1 MEAFLKDLKHSL
13 RMFLQS
19 PGFTIAAVAALA
31 LGIGANTAIFS
42 VVNTVLLKSL
52 TYPDPDRIVQF
63 LLTSP
68 GGSGPGASV
77 PKFNM
82 WREQSKI
89 FQDVAAYDFGG
100 PGLNLTGG
108 AYPEQIKGIHVTADY
123 FRLFG
128 APIERGRTFTAE
140 EDRPHGAH
148 VVVISDGLW
157 RRRFGGDAHMI
168 GKTIQLGGDPYVVI
182 GIVGPS
188 FNFDPPSDV
197 WIPFQFDLNTN
208 DQAHYFLAAGRLKP
222 GVTLDQAKAQLK
234 LVANQFRRKYPG
246 EGAMGPRDGFS
257 VQPLQDAIVSDVRSS
272 LLVLIGAVSFVL
284 LIACANV
291 ANLLLVRATGRRREI
306 AIRAAVGA
314 GRGRIIR
321 QLLTESVLL
330 SMAGGAL
337 GLMIGIIGVRALLAI
352 NPGNIPRIGEHGS
365 DVSLDW
371 RVLAFTIVVSLLTGI
386 LFGLIPA
393 LEASRADLSS
403 TLKESSGRTGSG
415 FRQNKA
421 RSILVI
427 SEMSLAIVLLIGAA
441 LLIRTFLAL
450 RMVNP
455 GFDPHHVL
463 TMQMSL
469 TGARFEKTAGVAQAA
484 HDGVERVEALP
495 GVVSAATT
503 CCMPLEGGFGL
514 PLIIVGR
521 PLTNGPAHGGAGW
534 TSVSPH
540 YFDAFKIPLLRG
552 RVFTV
557 RDDAASAPVVIIN
570 QALARQLWP
579 KSDPLKDRIIIGKGV
594 GPEFEEP
601 ARQIIGV
608 VGNIHDGGLNRDPR
622 PNMYIPVSQVTD
634 GITALNARIGPIIWI
649 VRTHGDPHNL
659 SPAIQNELRKASGGL
674 PVAHVRSMDE
684 VVVQST
690 AREDFNM
697 VLLTIFGCSALLLA
711 AIGIYGLMAYS
722 VEQRTQELGIRMAV
736 GAQAG
741 DVRNLVIA
749 QGMRLTVI
757 GVLLG
762 SGAAF
767 GLTRLIANLLFGV
780 KAWDPLIFVTVPVLL
795 TAVALFAVWL
805 PAQRATQ
812 IDPVDALRYE

>member
-1 MEAFLKDLKHSL
+1 METFLKDVKHSL
-13 RMFLQS
+13 RMFRQS
-19 PGFTIAAVAALA
+19 PAFTLAAIAALA

-42 VVNTVLLKSL
+42 VVNTVLLKPLS
-52 TYPDPDRIVQF
+52 YPDPDRIVLF

-68 GGSGPGASV
+68 EGSGPGASV
-77 PKFNM
+77 PKFAM
-82 WREQSKI
+82 WREQSNV

-108 AYPEQIKGIHVTADY
+108 AYPEQVKGIHVTADY

-128 APIERGRTFTAE
+128 APIERGRTFTAD
-140 EDRPHGAH
+140 EDRPHGPH
-148 VVVISDGLW
+148 VIVLSDGLW
-157 RRRFGGDAHMI
+157 RRRYGADPNLI
-168 GKTIQLGGDPYVVI
+168 GKTIQLGGEPYVVI

-188 FNFDPPSDV
+188 FNFDPQPDV
-197 WIPFQFDLNTN
+197 WIPFQFDLATN

-234 LVANQFRRKYPG
+234 LVAEQFRRKYPG
-246 EGAMGPRDGFS
+246 SIVLGPHDGFS

-272 LLVLIGAVSFVL
+272 LLVLIGAVSLVL

-291 ANLLLVRATGRRREI
+291 ANLLLVRATGRKREI

-314 GRGRIIR
+314 ARGRIIR

-330 SMAGGAL
+330 SVAGGGL
-337 GLMIGIIGVRALLAI
+337 GLGLGIVAVRALLAI
-352 NPGNIPRIGEHGS
+352 NPGNIPRIGENGS
-365 DVSLDW
+365 AVGLDW
-371 RVLAFTIVVSLLTGI
+371 RVLGFTVAVSLLTGI

-393 LEASRADLSS
+393 LQASRADLSS

-415 FRQNKA
+415 FRQNKT

-450 RMVNP
+450 RTVNP
-455 GFDPHHVL
+455 GFDPHGVL

-469 TGARFEKTAGVAQAA
+469 TGSRFEKTAGVAQVA
-484 HDGVERVEALP
+484 HDGVERLERLP
-495 GVVSAATT
+495 GVTSAATT

-521 PLTNGPAHGGAGW
+521 PLTNGPSHGGAGW
-534 TSVSPH
+534 TNVSAH
-540 YFDAFKIPLLRG
+540 YFDVFKIPLLRG
-552 RVFTV
+552 RFFND
-557 RDDAASAPVVIIN
+557 RDDGASAPVVIIN
-570 QALARQLWP
+570 QALAHQLWP
-579 KSDPLKDRIIIGKGV
+579 KSNPLNDRLIIGKGV

-601 ARQIIGV
+601 ARQIVGV
-608 VGNIHDGGLNRDPR
+608 VGDIHDGGLNREPR
-622 PNMYIPVSQVTD
+622 PNMYIPVSQVPN
-634 GITALNARIGPIIWI
+634 GLTALNARIGPIVWI
-649 VRTHGDPHNL
+649 VRTHGDPRKL
-659 SPAIQNELRKASGGL
+659 SSAIQNELRQATGGL
-674 PVAHVRSMDE
+674 PVAHVRTMDE
-684 VVVQST
+684 VVIRST
-690 AREDFNM
+690 ARQDFNM
-697 VLLTIFGCSALLLA
+697 VLLTIFGGSALLLA

-722 VEQRTQELGIRMAV
+722 VEQRTQELGIRMAL
-736 GAQAG
+736 GAESS
-741 DVRNLVIA
+741 DVRNLVIS
-749 QGMRLTVI
+749 QGMRLAVV

-762 SGAAF
+762 TAAAF

-780 KAWDPLIFVTVPVLL
+780 KAWDPVIFVTVPILL
-795 TAVALFAVWL
+795 SAVALFAVWL
-805 PAQRATQ
+805 PARRATL